1 MNMTWIVNLHP
12 QSKCYWRSYGTQLYT
27 HSHHVSFSNCRTLI
41 VQNWGSFSRR
51 YFKIAMSITWGEL
64 YSLRLGINCYSVI
77 YLRAYTFSVESNNA
91 WYLMFPISKKSFY
104 IQKSAEAH
112 LPVLTIKE
120 GIPLNVYDAS
130 GHHMWTFKYRF
141 GFSNSL

>member
-1 MNMTWIVNLHP
+1 MCP
-12 QSKCYWRSYGTQLYT
+12 
-27 HSHHVSFSNCRTLI
+27 F
-41 VQNWGSFSRR
+41 
-51 YFKIAMSITWGEL
+51 
-64 YSLRLGINCYSVI
+64 
-77 YLRAYTFSVESNNA
+77 
-91 WYLMFPISKKSFY
+91 SKKNFY

-130 GHHMWTFKYRF
+130 GHSMWTFKYRF